1 MIHVSEALDA
11 MENLPLATLDELGM
25 SGLVVVAPHPD
36 DESLGCGG
44 LIASARAAGIDV
56 RIVIVSDGTG
66 SHPNS
71 QEYPHDRLR
80 ALRESEALAAVAELG
95 IAAEAVEFLR
105 LPDRAVPSVG
115 PEADA
120 AIAAITATANACN
133 ASHMAVTWQHDPH
146 RDHRATFALAV
157 AAARQRGNVR
167 LLEYPIWGFTLPPDD
182 VLDDGPLRGFRFDM
196 EDHLPA
202 KRHAIA
208 AHKSQISRMISD
220 DPHGFMLSPADLAR
234 FNRSFEIYLDVNP

>member
-11 MENLPLATLDELGM
+11 MENLPLVTLDELGM
-25 SGLVVVAPHPD
+25 SGLVIVAPHPD

-56 RIVIVSDGTG
+56 RIVVVSDGTG

-71 QEYPHDRLR
+71 QEYPHNRLR
-80 ALRESEALAAVAELG
+80 ALRESEALAAVSELG
-95 IAAEAVEFLR
+95 VSADAVQFLR
-105 LPDRAVPSVG
+105 LPDRSVPSVG
-115 PEADA
+115 PEAEA
-120 AIAAITATANACN
+120 AIKAIAVAADACK

-146 RDHRATFALAV
+146 RDHRATFALAT
-157 AAARQRGNVR
+157 AARDHRSNLR
-167 LLEYPIWGFTLPPDD
+167 LLAYPIWGFTLPPDE
-182 VLDDGPLRGFRFDM
+182 VLDDTRPRGFRFDM

-208 AHKSQISRMISD
+208 AHRSQISRLISD

-234 FNRSFEIYLDVNP
+234 FNRPYEIYLDVNP

>member
-11 MENLPLATLDELGM
+11 MENLPLVTLDELGM
-25 SGLVVVAPHPD
+25 SGLVIVAPHPD

-44 LIASARAAGIDV
+44 LIASASAAGIDV
-56 RIVIVSDGTG
+56 RIVVVSDGTG

-71 QEYPHDRLR
+71 REYPHDRLR

-95 IAAEAVEFLR
+95 ISADAVAFLR
-105 LPDRAVPSVG
+105 LPDRSVPSVG
-115 PEADA
+115 PEAEA
-120 AIAAITATANACN
+120 AIKAIAAAADACM

-146 RDHRATFALAV
+146 RDHRATFALA
-157 AAARQRGNVR
+157 AAASRHRGNMR
-167 LLEYPIWGFTLPPDD
+167 LLAYPIWGFTLAPDD
-182 VLDDGPLRGFRFDM
+182 LLDDAPPRGFRFDM
-196 EDHLPA
+196 EDRLPA

-208 AHKSQISRMISD
+208 AHRSQISRLISD

-234 FNRSFEIYLDVNP
+234 FNRPFEIYLDVNS

>member
-11 MENLPLATLDELGM
+11 MENLPLVTLDELDM

-80 ALRESEALAAVAELG
+80 ELRESEALAAVAELG
-95 IAAEAVEFLR
+95 IAADAVEFLR

-115 PEADA
+115 PEAEA
-120 AIAAITATANACN
+120 AIQAIKAAADACN
-133 ASHMAVTWQHDPH
+133 ASHIAVTWQHDPH
-146 RDHRATFALAV
+146 RDHRATFALT
-157 AAARQRGNVR
+157 AAAAHQRGNVR
-167 LLEYPIWGFTLPPDD
+167 LLAYPIWGFTLPPDD
-182 VLDDGPLRGFRFDM
+182 MLDDTAPRGFRFDM
-196 EDHLPA
+196 EEHLPA

-208 AHKSQISRMISD
+208 AHRSQISRLISD

-234 FNRSFEIYLDVNP
+234 FNRPFEIYLDVNP